1 MLGLV
6 PASLL
11 AGAAVNWLRH
21 RAMLLVVPVLLI
33 GLLEAGWAGD
43 AAVGGWG
50 GNDAVWGWGGTAAPG
65 VMRTALP
72 ALDRPIAAD
81 HSSSVVVDV
90 PFGIRGGVPL
100 PGEGAPFDP
109 EAQVLATAD
118 GHPRAV
124 GYFSRLPAPTLA
136 AIRRNAFYTGL
147 LKAQDR
153 DPGSGTPALLAAAR
167 LDARRIDIGWVIVW
181 HQTPEIRGYL
191 ARTGFRFDYRADGAL
206 VYRPAADTARR

>member
-1 MLGLV
+1 M
-6 PASLL
+6 
-11 AGAAVNWLRH
+11 
-21 RAMLLVVPVLLI
+21 
-33 GLLEAGWAGD
+33 
-43 AAVGGWG
+43 G
-50 GNDAVWGWGGTAAPG
+50 GNDAVTGWAGTAAPG

-124 GYFSRLPAPTLA
+124 GYFSPACRLHAGGHQAETASMP
-136 AIRRNAFYTGL
+136 L
-147 LKAQDR
+147 LGVQDG
-153 DPGSGTPALLAAAR
+153 DPGSGRPALLAAAR

-181 HQTPEIRGYL
+181 HQTPDIRSYL

-206 VYRPAADTARR
+206 VYRPAADIARR